1 MALNLFGPP
10 TKDDIKVA
18 YIDPILGLVEGV
30 SINEANKYALKDP
43 GTTFIF
49 RDGNLTLQYLNIN
62 EVNKLNPAVDLVKSD
77 DKCGGLSEKVEIGPP
92 TIQIFGGG
100 GIGAAANPIVGN
112 DGALMTVD
120 LIRGGNGYKF
130 PPLVAA
136 RGVGNNGSGA
146 TFVSVIGEVVET
158 TETFENEADFE
169 EYEIES
175 TGVGYGQNW
184 GPNGEDLGPWDPK
197 TYTEPGEDPI
207 SKEIGEFEELVRN
220 LARKPY
226 WSTRKNKPTKV
237 TCSEARVIPS
247 EYNVT
252 FPVWNEFMNSYAISP
267 VSPSNVRGSDFAGRL
282 FTYEWT
288 EDFPYDGEYTFRGLC
303 DNTAQLYFD
312 NLKVA
317 DLASFADAVIPIQK
331 TITKGLHN
339 IRVDLLNVPIIET
352 VTRQSPTPPSE
363 STIDVNFTF
372 FGNGGAGYTHNY
384 KITELGIDIFK
395 PSKTGLNQNII
406 AKAESGKVYEVEFYN
421 NGSPGGTITQKT
433 DSFIEYEDGGG
444 KNPDDATIN
453 IEKGKFFNIRGNKCS
468 FVVGEPI
475 PPAPPSPPSP
485 NSPIQVKKVFNTLDY
500 ISKANRTLWRTNVNG
515 AGGFINEFG
524 ICPFDTSITL
534 TDNPYAGTHTI
545 VWNNINFPVSGT
557 YRIRMGVDDT
567 VTLFI
572 GDERIRY
579 EGFIAG
585 SNTSNPEY
593 SVNKFF
599 EAGNYTVRAELEQIP
614 GGAFG
619 FSGARDA
626 NPMVLAIDIEV
637 TTVTE
642 TIISAKSWNENPMG
656 IALTIDAPEPPIPQE
671 PVPEQEGRCP
681 NNPIWTTRFP
691 SIAGYGYNDASGSAE
706 VLNNRY
712 NVPDVFGAA
721 NDIPSYKNQGFT
733 DADIRNYIET
743 VYKFIPGKII
753 GGAMQDL
760 LNDPTWGQPTP
771 GVPLK
776 TIYNLETNVASP
788 ISNFRSSNSSGWF
801 PVRHPAWADFFN
813 RYAISPIRP
822 LDTPGTD
829 GGGIVFRNYWDIDI
843 PYDGFYQFAVQ
854 RDNTA
859 RFYVDGTLAFD
870 IKSSG
875 DELWKD
881 KRNKPKFQKVFI
893 TKGRHVISVELE
905 NETTEA
911 YDQVNQKIFRT
922 LDWQVSLPPPSPPSN
937 IGLVDMLR
945 FYTPDFSGAAGNTHF
960 YTTDP
965 KVEFIDGNE
974 LRIEGVAW
982 KMFTT
987 NAPGTVPLYR
997 LFSGGDHLYTISGAE
1012 KSSIEAG
1019 FGLDK
1024 PYAFEG
1030 IVGYVHAEP
1039 GPDRIAVY
1047 RFYNPPGGLGG
1058 VGPVPGEHFYT
1069 TSTDEIKTLAS
1080 QGYESEGIAFYA
1092 PTPPPAP
1099 ITGGLTSGTAR
1110 DGITYEGP
1118 DLTSYIPGFIS
1129 PVFQNVLTPT
1139 DEIQGKTWIMT
1150 WKNVDFPEDG
1160 QYNLTA
1166 LADDLVIVRVDGVE
1180 VGRAKVFED
1189 RRTFLFNSTKGKR
1202 TVQLELSNIRIP
1214 NTGFKENPVV
1224 TFVEINK
1231 NVSLLRT
1238 GSGKSWD
1245 ENPIGVGAILIP
1257 PPCPRKIS
1265 GKGVVTDIIVTDP
1278 GNGFLPPVSPLST
1291 PPSTVSVTPSDVP
1304 GAGVGAPGAGVGAP
1318 GAGVGA
1324 PGAPGVSPTTITI
1337 VPPSGAPTGINARFI
1352 PQFEVIR
1359 DPIVVDPQQLLQVT
1373 DLVGLKQT
1381 GYVNGRPYY
1390 GSVYYD
1396 RGIRYA
1402 GFYETVGEPV
1412 RVYDTLRESIIA
1424 QVTTPPSAIL
1434 RQGTD
1439 IRSNDPLLNIPG
1451 TVQSTLSSNSVVG
1464 AGDISTPSVPFTPEP
1479 IQDPV
1484 YPVSLRLKR
1493 VLVEDPGINYNVT
1506 DKIRVIPSNGA
1517 ILEPVFGSFGR
1528 VIKVAVI
1535 NPGFGFT
1542 EYPQIEMY
1550 TPL

>member
-1 MALNLFGPP
+1 MSFKLSGPP

-18 YIDPILGLVEGV
+18 YIDPKLGLVEGV
-30 SINEANKYALKDP
+30 SICQANEYALKEP

-49 RDGNLTLQYLNIN
+49 RDGKQTLQYLNIN
-62 EVNKLNPAVDLVKSD
+62 EVNTIDPIILTTTDE
-77 DKCGGLSEKVEIGPP
+77 CGGISEKVECGPP

-100 GIGAAANPIVGN
+100 GIGAAGNPIVGN
-112 DGALMTVD
+112 DGSILAVD
-120 LIRGGNGYKF
+120 IVRGGNGYQY

-136 RGVGNNGSGA
+136 RDACNNGSGA

-169 EYEIES
+169 EYEICEP
-175 TGVGYGQNW
+175 TDVGYGQNW
-184 GPNGEDLGPWDPK
+184 GPNGEDLGSWDPK

-207 SKEIGEFEELVRN
+207 RKEVGEFEELVRN
-220 LARKPY
+220 LARSPY

-237 TCSEARVIPS
+237 TCSDAKIIPS

-252 FPVWNEFMNSYAISP
+252 FPAWNEFMNSYAISP

-288 EDFPYDGEYTFRGLC
+288 EDFPLDGEYIFRGLC
-303 DNTAQLYFD
+303 DNQAQLYFD
-312 NLKVA
+312 NLKIA
-317 DLASFADAVIPIQK
+317 DLASFADSITPIQK

-339 IRVDLLNVPIIET
+339 IRVDLLNVPITET

-363 STIDVNFTF
+363 SIIDVNFNF
-372 FGNGGAGYTHNY
+372 IGNRSAANTHNY
-384 KITELGIDIFK
+384 KINELGIDIFK
-395 PSKTGLNQNII
+395 PRKTSLNKNVTG
-406 AKAESGKVYEVEFYN
+406 KAESGKVYEVEFFN
-421 NGSPGGTITQKT
+421 NGSPGGTIIQRS

-444 KNPDDATIN
+444 NTLDASIR

-515 AGGFINEFG
+515 RGGFINEFG
-524 ICPFDTSITL
+524 ICPFDTSVTL

-545 VWNNINFPVSGT
+545 VWNNINFPVDGS
-557 YRIRMGVDDT
+557 YRIRMGVDDS

-585 SNTSNPEY
+585 TNTSNPEY
-593 SVNKFF
+593 NVNKFF
-599 EAGNYTVRAELEQIP
+599 KAGNYTVRAELEQIP
-614 GGAFG
+614 GGVFG
-619 FSGARDA
+619 FSDARNA

-656 IALTIDAPEPPIPQE
+656 LALTIDAPEPPIPQE
-671 PVPEQEGRCP
+671 PILEQEGRCP

-691 SIAGYGYNDASGSAE
+691 SIAGYGYNDASGSAD

-712 NVPDVFGAA
+712 NVPDVFGAE
-721 NDIPSYKNQGFT
+721 NDIPSYKSQGFT
-733 DADIRNYIET
+733 DADIRNYLET
-743 VYKFIPGKII
+743 VYKFIPGKTI
-753 GGAMQDL
+753 GGGMQQL

-776 TIYNLETNVASP
+776 TIYNLETNIASP
-788 ISNFRSSNSSGWF
+788 ISSNFRSSNSSGWF

-922 LDWQVSLPPPSPPSN
+922 LDWQVSLPASSPQSTTIDVNFNFIGNSSAANTHNYKITELGIDIFKPRKTGLNQN
-937 IGLVDMLR
+937 ITKNCV
-945 FYTPDFSGAAGNTHF
+945 SGQVYEVEFFNNGSPGGTIIQRNDSFIEYEDGGGNTL
-960 YTTDP
+960 DASIN
-965 KVEFIDGNE
+965 IDKGKFLNVRGNKCSF
-974 LRIEGVAW
+974 V
-982 KMFTT
+982 
-987 NAPGTVPLYR
+987 
-997 LFSGGDHLYTISGAE
+997 
-1012 KSSIEAG
+1012 
-1019 FGLDK
+1019 
-1024 PYAFEG
+1024 
-1030 IVGYVHAEP
+1030 VGEP
-1039 GPDRIAVY
+1039 I
-1047 RFYNPPGGLGG
+1047 
-1058 VGPVPGEHFYT
+1058 
-1069 TSTDEIKTLAS
+1069 
-1080 QGYESEGIAFYA
+1080 
-1092 PTPPPAP
+1092 PPAP
-1099 ITGGLTSGTAR
+1099 ITGGLTGGTSR
-1110 DGITYEGP
+1110 DGVTYEGP
-1118 DLTSYIPGFIS
+1118 ALTSYIPGYIS

-1160 QYNLTA
+1160 QYDLITKV
-1166 LADDLVIVRVDGVE
+1166 DDLVIIRVDGVE
-1180 VGRAKVFED
+1180 VGRHNLGVDGENFKQSSFNATKG
-1189 RRTFLFNSTKGKR
+1189 RRTL
-1202 TVQLELSNIRIP
+1202 QLELSNLSFP
-1214 NTGFKENPVV
+1214 NTGFPENPVY
-1224 TFVEINK
+1224 TSVEINK
-1231 NVSLLRT
+1231 NVSLLRA

-1265 GKGVVTDIIVTDP
+1265 GKGVVTDIIPTSP
-1278 GNGFLPPVSPLST
+1278 GNGYLPPVSPLPP

-1318 GAGVGA
+1318 GAGVGPPDA
-1324 PGAPGVSPTTITI
+1324 DVGVSPTIITV

-1352 PQFEVIR
+1352 PQFEVVR
-1359 DPIVVDPQQLLQVT
+1359 DPIVVNPQQLLQVT

-1412 RVYDTLRESIIA
+1412 RVYDTLRESITA
-1424 QVTTPPSAIL
+1424 QVTTSPSAIL

-1451 TVQSTLSSNSVVG
+1451 TVQSTLSSNSIVG
-1464 AGDISTPSVPFTPEP
+1464 AGDISTPSVPFTQEP
-1479 IQDPV
+1479 VQDPI

-1493 VLVEDPGINYNVT
+1493 VLVQDRGINYNVT

-1517 ILEPVFGSFGR
+1517 ILEPIFGSFGR
-1528 VIKVAVI
+1528 VVKVAVI
-1535 NPGFGFT
+1535 DPGFGFT
-1542 EYPQIEMY
+1542 EYPRIEMY

>member
-1 MALNLFGPP
+1 M
-10 TKDDIKVA
+10 V
-18 YIDPILGLVEGV
+18 
-30 SINEANKYALKDP
+30 IN
-43 GTTFIF
+43 I
-49 RDGNLTLQYLNIN
+49 
-62 EVNKLNPAVDLVKSD
+62 
-77 DKCGGLSEKVEIGPP
+77 
-92 TIQIFGGG
+92 
-100 GIGAAANPIVGN
+100 
-112 DGALMTVD
+112 
-120 LIRGGNGYKF
+120 
-130 PPLVAA
+130 PPLIAA
-136 RGVGNNGSGA
+136 RDACNNGSGA

-169 EYEIES
+169 EYEICEP
-175 TGVGYGQNW
+175 TDVGYGQNW
-184 GPNGEDLGPWDPK
+184 GPNGEDLGSWDPK

-207 SKEIGEFEELVRN
+207 RKEVGEFEELVRN
-220 LARKPY
+220 LARSPY

-237 TCSEARVIPS
+237 TSSDTKIIPS

-252 FPVWNEFMNSYAISP
+252 FPAWNEFMNSYAISP

-282 FTYEWT
+282 FTYEWS
-288 EDFPYDGEYTFRGLC
+288 EDFPVDGEYIFRGLC
-303 DNTAQLYFD
+303 DNQAQLYFD
-312 NLKVA
+312 NLKIA
-317 DLASFADAVIPIQK
+317 DLASFADSVIPIQK

-339 IRVDLLNVPIIET
+339 IRVDLLNVPITET

-363 STIDVNFTF
+363 SIIDVNFNF
-372 FGNGGAGYTHNY
+372 IGNRSAANTHNY
-384 KITELGIDIFK
+384 KINELGIDIFK
-395 PSKTGLNQNII
+395 PRKTSLNKNVTG
-406 AKAESGKVYEVEFYN
+406 KAESGKVYEVEFYN
-421 NGSPGGTITQKT
+421 NGSPGGTIIQRS

-444 KNPDDATIN
+444 NTLDASIR

-557 YRIRMGVDDT
+557 YRIRMGVDDS

-619 FSGARDA
+619 FSGARNT

-656 IALTIDAPEPPIPQE
+656 LALTIDAPEPPIPQE
-671 PVPEQEGRCP
+671 PILEQEGRCP

-721 NDIPSYKNQGFT
+721 NDIPSYKSQGFT
-733 DADIRNYIET
+733 DADIRNYLET
-743 VYKFIPGKII
+743 VYKFIPGKTI

-922 LDWQVSLPPPSPPSN
+922 KDWQVSLPASSPQSTIIDVNFTFFGNPASSFNHNYKITELGIDVFKPSKTALN
-937 IGLVDMLR
+937 QNVTGKCE
-945 FYTPDFSGAAGNTHF
+945 SGKVYEVEFFRNGSPGGTIIQRNDSFIEYEDGGGNTL
-960 YTTDP
+960 DASIN
-965 KVEFIDGNE
+965 IDKGKFLNVRGNKCSF
-974 LRIEGVAW
+974 V
-982 KMFTT
+982 
-987 NAPGTVPLYR
+987 
-997 LFSGGDHLYTISGAE
+997 
-1012 KSSIEAG
+1012 
-1019 FGLDK
+1019 
-1024 PYAFEG
+1024 
-1030 IVGYVHAEP
+1030 VGEP
-1039 GPDRIAVY
+1039 I
-1047 RFYNPPGGLGG
+1047 
-1058 VGPVPGEHFYT
+1058 
-1069 TSTDEIKTLAS
+1069 
-1080 QGYESEGIAFYA
+1080 
-1092 PTPPPAP
+1092 PPAP
-1099 ITGGLTSGTAR
+1099 ITGGLTSGTSR
-1110 DGITYEGP
+1110 DGMTYEGP
-1118 DLTSYIPGFIS
+1118 ALTSYIPGYIS

-1166 LADDLVIVRVDGVE
+1166 KADDLVIVRVDGVE

-1189 RRTFLFNSTKGKR
+1189 RRTSLFNATKGK
-1202 TVQLELSNIRIP
+1202 
-1214 NTGFKENPVV
+1214 
-1224 TFVEINK
+1224 
-1231 NVSLLRT
+1231 
-1238 GSGKSWD
+1238 
-1245 ENPIGVGAILIP
+1245 
-1257 PPCPRKIS
+1257 
-1265 GKGVVTDIIVTDP
+1265 
-1278 GNGFLPPVSPLST
+1278 
-1291 PPSTVSVTPSDVP
+1291 
-1304 GAGVGAPGAGVGAP
+1304 
-1318 GAGVGA
+1318 
-1324 PGAPGVSPTTITI
+1324 
-1337 VPPSGAPTGINARFI
+1337 
-1352 PQFEVIR
+1352 
-1359 DPIVVDPQQLLQVT
+1359 
-1373 DLVGLKQT
+1373 KQ
-1381 GYVNGRPYY
+1381 
-1390 GSVYYD
+1390 
-1396 RGIRYA
+1396 
-1402 GFYETVGEPV
+1402 
-1412 RVYDTLRESIIA
+1412 
-1424 QVTTPPSAIL
+1424 
-1434 RQGTD
+1434 
-1439 IRSNDPLLNIPG
+1439 
-1451 TVQSTLSSNSVVG
+1451 
-1464 AGDISTPSVPFTPEP
+1464 
-1479 IQDPV
+1479 
-1484 YPVSLRLKR
+1484 
-1493 VLVEDPGINYNVT
+1493 YN
-1506 DKIRVIPSNGA
+1506 
-1517 ILEPVFGSFGR
+1517 
-1528 VIKVAVI
+1528 
-1535 NPGFGFT
+1535 
-1542 EYPQIEMY
+1542 
-1550 TPL
+1550 

>member
-1 MALNLFGPP
+1 MSFKLSGPP

-18 YIDPILGLVEGV
+18 YIDPKLGLVEGV
-30 SINEANKYALKDP
+30 SICQANEYALKEP

-49 RDGNLTLQYLNIN
+49 RDGKQTLQYLNIN
-62 EVNKLNPAVDLVKSD
+62 EVNTIDPIILTTTDE
-77 DKCGGLSEKVEIGPP
+77 CGGISEKVECGPP

-100 GIGAAANPIVGN
+100 GIGAAGNPIVGN
-112 DGALMTVD
+112 DGAILAVD
-120 LIRGGNGYKF
+120 IVRGGNGYQF

-136 RGVGNNGSGA
+136 RDACNNGSGA

-169 EYEIES
+169 EYEICEP
-175 TGVGYGQNW
+175 TDVGYGQNW

-207 SKEIGEFEELVRN
+207 RKEVGEFEELVRN
-220 LARKPY
+220 LARSPY

-237 TCSEARVIPS
+237 TSSDTKIIPS

-252 FPVWNEFMNSYAISP
+252 FPAWNEFMNSYAISP

-282 FTYEWT
+282 FTYEWS
-288 EDFPYDGEYTFRGLC
+288 EDFPVDGEYIFRGLC
-303 DNTAQLYFD
+303 DNQAQLYFD
-312 NLKVA
+312 NLKIA

-339 IRVDLLNVPIIET
+339 IRVDLLNVPITET
-352 VTRQSPTPPSE
+352 VTRQSPTVEAPS
-363 STIDVNFTF
+363 
-372 FGNGGAGYTHNY
+372 
-384 KITELGIDIFK
+384 
-395 PSKTGLNQNII
+395 
-406 AKAESGKVYEVEFYN
+406 
-421 NGSPGGTITQKT
+421 
-433 DSFIEYEDGGG
+433 
-444 KNPDDATIN
+444 
-453 IEKGKFFNIRGNKCS
+453 
-468 FVVGEPI
+468 
-475 PPAPPSPPSP
+475 SP

-515 AGGFINEFG
+515 RGGFINEFG
-524 ICPFDTSITL
+524 ICPFDTSVTL

-545 VWNNINFPVSGT
+545 VWNNINFPIDGS
-557 YRIRMGVDDT
+557 YRIRMGVDDS

-585 SNTSNPEY
+585 TNTPNPEY
-593 SVNKFF
+593 NVNKFF
-599 EAGNYTVRAELEQIP
+599 KAGNYTVRAELEQIP
-614 GGAFG
+614 GGVFG
-619 FSGARDA
+619 FSDARNA

-656 IALTIDAPEPPIPQE
+656 LALTIDAPEPPIPQE
-671 PVPEQEGRCP
+671 PILEQEGRCP

-721 NDIPSYKNQGFT
+721 NDIPSYKSQGFT
-733 DADIRNYIET
+733 DADIRNYLET
-743 VYKFIPGKII
+743 VYKFIPGKTI
-753 GGAMQDL
+753 GGGMQQL

-776 TIYNLETNVASP
+776 TIYNLETNTASP
-788 ISNFRSSNSSGWF
+788 ISSNFRSSNSSGWF

-905 NETTEA
+905 NEATEA

-922 LDWQVSLPPPSPPSN
+922 LDWQVSLPASSPQSTTIDVNFNFIGNSSAANTHNYKITELGIDIFKPRKTGLNQN
-937 IGLVDMLR
+937 ITKNCV
-945 FYTPDFSGAAGNTHF
+945 SGQVYEVEFFNNGSPGGTIIQRNDSFIEYEDGGGNTL
-960 YTTDP
+960 DASIN
-965 KVEFIDGNE
+965 IDKGKFLNVRGNKCSF
-974 LRIEGVAW
+974 V
-982 KMFTT
+982 
-987 NAPGTVPLYR
+987 
-997 LFSGGDHLYTISGAE
+997 
-1012 KSSIEAG
+1012 
-1019 FGLDK
+1019 
-1024 PYAFEG
+1024 
-1030 IVGYVHAEP
+1030 VGEP
-1039 GPDRIAVY
+1039 I
-1047 RFYNPPGGLGG
+1047 
-1058 VGPVPGEHFYT
+1058 
-1069 TSTDEIKTLAS
+1069 
-1080 QGYESEGIAFYA
+1080 
-1092 PTPPPAP
+1092 PPAP
-1099 ITGGLTSGTAR
+1099 ITGGLSGGTSK
-1110 DGITYEGP
+1110 DGVTYEGP
-1118 DLTSYIPGFIS
+1118 PLFAYKDNRWGEFMNNHSVS
-1129 PVFQNVLTPT
+1129 PLLPPLNADNPEINGVKTYLWKGVNFPESGQYDITFQADNDASLIINGIKVLSSQGYANNPQTFKVNVT
-1139 DEIQGKTWIMT
+1139 QGKY
-1150 WKNVDFPEDG
+1150 NV
-1160 QYNLTA
+1160 
-1166 LADDLVIVRVDGVE
+1166 VVE
-1180 VGRAKVFED
+1180 CNNIPD
-1189 RRTFLFNSTKGKR
+1189 TTSIFN
-1202 TVQLELSNIRIP
+1202 NNP
-1214 NTGFKENPVV
+1214 TGFALVV
-1224 TFVEINK
+1224 RK
-1231 NVSLLRT
+1231 NVSVLRE

-1265 GKGVVTDIIVTDP
+1265 GKGVVTDIIPTSP
-1278 GNGFLPPVSPLST
+1278 GNGYLPPVSPLPP

-1304 GAGVGAPGAGVGAP
+1304 GAAAGAPGAGVGAP
-1318 GAGVGA
+1318 GAGVGPPDA
-1324 PGAPGVSPTTITI
+1324 DVGVSPTIITV

-1352 PQFEVIR
+1352 PQFEVVR
-1359 DPIVVDPQQLLQVT
+1359 DPIVVNPQQLLQVT

-1412 RVYDTLRESIIA
+1412 RVYDTLRESITA
-1424 QVTTPPSAIL
+1424 QVTTSPSAIL

-1451 TVQSTLSSNSVVG
+1451 TVQSTLSSNSIVG
-1464 AGDISTPSVPFTPEP
+1464 AGDISTPSVPFTQEP
-1479 IQDPV
+1479 VQDPI

-1493 VLVEDPGINYNVT
+1493 VLVQDRGINYNVT

-1517 ILEPVFGSFGR
+1517 ILEPIFGSFGR
-1528 VIKVAVI
+1528 VVKVAVI
-1535 NPGFGFT
+1535 DPGFGFT
-1542 EYPQIEMY
+1542 EYPRIEMY